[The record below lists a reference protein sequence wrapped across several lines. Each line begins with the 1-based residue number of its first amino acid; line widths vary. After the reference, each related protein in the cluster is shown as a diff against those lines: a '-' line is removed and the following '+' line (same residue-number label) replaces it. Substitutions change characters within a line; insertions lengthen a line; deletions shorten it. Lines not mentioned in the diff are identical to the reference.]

1 MAGLVFEIPEGLVF
15 KNESGQTVA
24 TPYISTEFGEFSWS
38 GAPINVTR
46 YKPDGT
52 SEVVVVPVPTEAQL
66 KLIFDSNQAFAPYI
80 SPPDAYTGAPWMT

>member
-1 MAGLVFEIPEGLVF
+1 MAGTAWEIPEGLVF

-24 TPYISTEFGEFSWS
+24 APYISTEFGAFSWT

-52 SEVVVVPVPTEAQL
+52 TEVVVVPVPTEAQL
-66 KLIFDSNQAFAPYI
+66 KLIFDSNAAFASYI
-80 SPPDAYTGAPWMT
+80 SPPDAYAGAPWMT